1 MALNPVASERHDME
15 VERIETVACE
25 AYTLTS
31 STIKVVYLIID
42 IYSCLAKD
50 LMVTPSHALKY
61 T

>member
-1 MALNPVASERHDME
+1 MALNPVASERHDKE

-31 STIKVVYLIID
+31 STIKVVDLI
-42 IYSCLAKD
+42 IYSCLAND
-50 LMVTPSHALKY
+50 LMVTPSHAFKY